1 MCLHLVISVFILMNQ
16 KHHINPVIQ
25 NIVSFNNPAHHTA
38 SELLQRGASTL
49 LHFRLQKKRRD
60 DQMQQ
65 LSWWPACLLMQP
77 NMFLEIKA
85 IRCCITVITVLNHT
99 KVCWVLYKWSTVI
112 SPAPSGE
119 AYFLPCQQQVLVH
132 VRAQEACV
140 AVAFHQFIDVVL
152 KEEKKK
158 KT

>member
-25 NIVSFNNPAHHTA
+25 NIVSFNNHAHHAA

-65 LSWWPACLLMQP
+65 LS
-77 NMFLEIKA
+77 
-85 IRCCITVITVLNHT
+85 
-99 KVCWVLYKWSTVI
+99 
-112 SPAPSGE
+112 
-119 AYFLPCQQQVLVH
+119 
-132 VRAQEACV
+132 
-140 AVAFHQFIDVVL
+140 
-152 KEEKKK
+152 
-158 KT
+158 